1 MLARMQKNWI
11 SHMLLRGM
19 QNGTPA
25 LENSLI
31 DNLKTKYTHDSSI
44 ILFSIYPTQIK
55 ICLQK
60 QLCINVHSC
69 STYNNQ
75 KVEITQMSFN

>member
-11 SHMLLRGM
+11 SHMLLRGI
-19 QNGTPA
+19 QNGTPS
-25 LENSLI
+25 LENSLV
-31 DNLKTKYTHDSSI
+31 DNLKTKYTHDSSV

-55 ICLQK
+55 VCLQK
-60 QLCINVHSC
+60 QLYINAHSC

-75 KVEITQMSFN
+75 KVKITQMSFN